1 MFGQEKARAVLSTLG
16 EIGKT
21 TGEVIFDT
29 GIFLIKKRWRFKAI
43 LNKVTL
49 RKNREGHLRLYFSCY
64 YFFLKPTGLV
74 KYFTPATSQGMEKYN
89 ITLRLQPSAGIYSV
103 QILLELNFVNEQKA
117 KLVLSQNVQ
126 WTDVTRREALKCEK
140 TLWFQP
146 VD

>member
-21 TGEVIFDT
+21 TGEVMFDM

-49 RKNREGHLRLYFSCY
+49 RKNGEGDLRLYLSCY
-64 YFFLKPTGLV
+64 YFLLKLTGFV
-74 KYFTPATSQGMEKYN
+74 KYFTPATSQGMEKYK
-89 ITLRLQPSAGIYSV
+89 ITLRLQPSAGVYSV

-126 WTDVTRREALKCEK
+126 QTDITSREARNCEK
-140 TLWFQP
+140 TLWFQHP
-146 VD
+146 D